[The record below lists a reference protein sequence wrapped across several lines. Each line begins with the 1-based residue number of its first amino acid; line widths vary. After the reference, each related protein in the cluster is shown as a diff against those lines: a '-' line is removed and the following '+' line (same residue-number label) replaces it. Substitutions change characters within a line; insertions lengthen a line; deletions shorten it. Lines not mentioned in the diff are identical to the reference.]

1 MDMDERMLRFVAKYY
16 RRAAFDAGEA
26 FAKFRVIAG
35 IPGNVGASAGH
46 GDGRIM
52 RRLRTLA
59 AAVVSAAA
67 CAAVLIAVHRARWT
81 EYRAFET
88 AMSFVLPDSTV
99 AVLAPGAEL
108 RMQPNRDRRF
118 VEMSGNVYFSVRHD
132 ESVPFRIK
140 AGDFGFVRVLGT
152 RFQVKADSAKVSVDV
167 VSGKVLFAEYGDRNG
182 DGGLML
188 GPGMSGVLSCESQNP
203 ELMDGGRP
211 NPAIW
216 ATGEFVYDRT
226 PLSDVIEEL
235 SDYYGVSLS
244 VVSDGEWKDRCL
256 TARLS
261 AESLEEI
268 LPVVEAA
275 MDVEIR

>member
-1 MDMDERMLRFVAKYY
+1 MDERMLRFVAKYY

-52 RRLRTLA
+52 RRLLTL

-67 CAAVLIAVHRARWT
+67 CAAVLIAVHRAQWT
-81 EYRAFET
+81 EYRAFEM

-118 VEMSGNVYFSVRHD
+118 VEMSGKVYFSVRHD
-132 ESVPFRIK
+132 ESAPFRIK

-152 RFQVKADSAKVSVDV
+152 RFQVKADSATVSVDV
-167 VSGKVLFAEYGDRNG
+167 VSGKVLFAGYEDRSG

-188 GPGMSGVLSCESQNP
+188 GAGMSGMLSGESQEP

-211 NPAIW
+211 NPAVW

-244 VVSDGEWKDRCL
+244 VVSDGEWRDRCL

-268 LPVVEAA
+268 LPVVETA

>member
-35 IPGNVGASAGH
+35 IPGNAGASACN

-59 AAVVSAAA
+59 VAVVSAAA
-67 CAAVLIAVHRARWT
+67 CAAVLIAVHRAQWT

-118 VEMSGNVYFSVRHD
+118 VEMSGKVYFSVRHD
-132 ESVPFRIK
+132 ESAPFRIK

-152 RFQVKADSAKVSVDV
+152 RFQVKADSATVSVDV
-167 VSGKVLFAEYGDRNG
+167 VSGKVLLAGYEDRSG

-188 GPGMSGVLSCESQNP
+188 GAGMSGMLSCESQEP
-203 ELMDGGRP
+203 KLTDGVRP
-211 NPAIW
+211 NPAVW

-226 PLSDVIEEL
+226 PLSRVIDEL

-244 VVSDGEWKDRCL
+244 VVSEGVWSDRCL